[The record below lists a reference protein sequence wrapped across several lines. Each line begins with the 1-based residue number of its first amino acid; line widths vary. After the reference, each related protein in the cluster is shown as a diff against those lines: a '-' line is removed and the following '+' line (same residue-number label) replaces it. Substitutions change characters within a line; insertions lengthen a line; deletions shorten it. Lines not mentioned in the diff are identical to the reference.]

1 MKRSLLSVAVM
12 AACIAAC
19 DAEPEGPR
27 EIGAFERMAAPTE
40 GLRILATVE
49 LYGPAQ
55 RVGGGAWISL
65 SSADGAAPE
74 LVHLLAMDP
83 AGAKLDLYPD
93 MQHELHAMSGPLS
106 DEQVG
111 AIMSATDSG
120 EILHLVSETSL
131 VTQPGNVIQVRFAAV
146 DAVTDEIVYLGQV
159 PIVRT

>member
-1 MKRSLLSVAVM
+1 MKRSWFSVAVM
-12 AACIAAC
+12 ATCIGAC

-55 RVGGGAWISL
+55 RVGGGAWISVAN
-65 SSADGAAPE
+65 ADGAAPE
-74 LVHLLAMDP
+74 LVHLLAIDP
-83 AGAKLDLYPD
+83 AGAKIDLYPD
-93 MQHELHAMSGPLS
+93 FTHELHCISGPLS

-111 AIMSATDSG
+111 AIMSASDSG
-120 EILHLVSETSL
+120 EALHLISETAL
-131 VTQPGNVIQVRFAAV
+131 VTQPGNVVQVRFSAV